1 MFLLIVG
8 FIVGVFVGYKF
19 PQQVEQVVQS
29 GKKIFEDLKGKI
41 TKKPS

>member
-19 PQQVEQVVQS
+19 PGQVDQVVQS
-29 GKKIFEDLKGKI
+29 GKKIFDDLMGKI
-41 TKKPS
+41 TKKSS